1 MRDPEHED
9 EVLGKAYDSR
19 LMGRLWAFTRPH
31 SRLVLATCALF
42 PAVALLELSQP
53 YLIKIA
59 IDDHILRRD
68 WAGLG
73 GVAALFLLVLVALY
87 ALRATQ
93 AYLTQLTGQRVIHD
107 LRAALF
113 AHLQRQDAR
122 FYDRSPVGRL
132 MTRVLNDGE
141 AIQEL
146 FTSGAV
152 ALLGDV
158 VVLTGVVVIML
169 GMNWKLALVT
179 FALVPLLVL
188 AAVYFRLRA
197 RDSYR
202 VVRTRLA
209 RMNAFL
215 QESLQG
221 MSVIQL
227 FAREARERE
236 TFGQLSGALRA
247 GQFRSTFYDASLYAT
262 VEALGSAAVALL
274 LWYGGGQVVTGA
286 LTFGGLVAF
295 LEYTGRFFL
304 PIRDLGAKYTVMQAA
319 MVSAERIF
327 ALLDTQPSIT
337 SPPRGNGSS
346 GMQLQGEAQPKA
358 SRADIR
364 KDAPVATPPSADS
377 SSGVQSLGEAQ
388 PKASRAD
395 TRKEAPV
402 ATPQTPA
409 IEFRN
414 VWFAYEGEQWVLR
427 DCSFTLASGERVALV
442 GPTGEGKTTIARLMI
457 RAYDVVR
464 GRVLVDGVDVRE
476 WNLQTL
482 RRHVGLVPQEVF
494 LFSGTVEDNLR
505 LAGNGAVDRPAIER
519 ALEAANAERFVAALP
534 RGLREEL
541 RERGVNLSQGQRQLL
556 AIARAIIYNPRVLAL
571 DEATSSIDP
580 ESEALVRVGLAR
592 LLEGRTSLVIAHRL
606 STIQRADRILVLH
619 RGEIREAGGH
629 AELLALGGLYSRLYE
644 LQFGLGRT

>member
-1 MRDPEHED
+1 MREPEHED

-31 SRLVLATCALF
+31 TRLVLATCALF

-73 GVAALFLLVLVALY
+73 GVAALFLLVLLALY
-87 ALRATQ
+87 ALRAAQ
-93 AYLTQLTGQRVIHD
+93 AYLTQLTGQRVLHD

-141 AIQEL
+141 AVQEL
-146 FTSGAV
+146 FTSGIV

-179 FALVPLLVL
+179 FALVPLLVV
-188 AAVYFRLRA
+188 AAAYFRVRA
-197 RDSYR
+197 RESYR

-209 RMNAFL
+209 RMNAFV

-327 ALLDTQPSIT
+327 ALLDTHPSIT
-337 SPPRGNGSS
+337 SPPADGSS
-346 GMQLQGEAQPKA
+346 GGQLQ
-358 SRADIR
+358 
-364 KDAPVATPPSADS
+364 
-377 SSGVQSLGEAQ
+377 GEAQ

-505 LAGNGAVDRPAIER
+505 LAGNGGVDRPAIER

-580 ESEALVRVGLAR
+580 EAEALVRIGLAR

-619 RGEIREAGGH
+619 RGEIREAGAH
-629 AELLALGGLYSRLYE
+629 AELLAQGGLYSRLYE

>member
-1 MRDPEHED
+1 MRDAEPDD
-9 EVLGKAYDSR
+9 EILGRAYDAR
-19 LMGRLWAFTRPH
+19 LMRRVWSFTRPH
-31 SRLVLATCALF
+31 ARLVLVTCALF
-42 PAVALLELSQP
+42 PAVALLELAQP
-53 YLIKIA
+53 YLVKIA
-59 IDDHILRRD
+59 IDEHILRRD
-68 WAGLG
+68 WPGLG
-73 GVAALFLLVLVALY
+73 RVALLFLLLLVGLY
-87 ALRATQ
+87 VLRATQ

-132 MTRVLNDGE
+132 MTRLLNDGE

-146 FTSGAV
+146 FTSGLV
-152 ALLGDV
+152 SLLGDV
-158 VVLTGVVVIML
+158 VTLTGVVAIML

-188 AAVYFRLRA
+188 AAGYFRLRA

-227 FAREARERE
+227 FAREARERQM
-236 TFGQLSGALRA
+236 FGELSGALRR

-262 VEALGSAAVALL
+262 VEALGAAAVALL

-319 MVSAERIF
+319 MVSAERVF
-327 ALLDTQPSIT
+327 GLLDTQPTIT
-337 SPPRGNGSS
+337 SRPGGGPESRTGITGRAGVPEGSAPP
-346 GMQLQGEAQPKA
+346 A
-358 SRADIR
+358 
-364 KDAPVATPPSADS
+364 V
-377 SSGVQSLGEAQ
+377 
-388 PKASRAD
+388 
-395 TRKEAPV
+395 
-402 ATPQTPA
+402 
-409 IEFRN
+409 EFRN

-427 DCSFTLASGERVALV
+427 DCSFHLAPGEQVALV
-442 GPTGEGKTTIARLMI
+442 GPTGEGKTTIARLMT
-457 RAYDVVR
+457 RAYDVTR
-464 GRVLVDGVDVRE
+464 GQVLVDGVDVRE
-476 WNLQTL
+476 WDLRTL
-482 RRHVGLVPQEVF
+482 RRHVGLIPQEVF

-505 LAGNGAVDRPAIER
+505 LAGDGAVDRATVER
-519 ALEAANAERFVAALP
+519 ALAAASADRFVATLP
-534 RGLREEL
+534 RGLGEEL

-580 ESEALVRVGLAR
+580 ESEALVRVGIAR
-592 LLEGRTSLVIAHRL
+592 LVEGRTSLVIAHRL

-619 RGEIREAGGH
+619 RGQIREAGRH

-644 LQFGLGRT
+644 LQFGLERT

>member
-1 MRDPEHED
+1 VRDAEPDD
-9 EVLGKAYDSR
+9 EILGRAYDAR
-19 LMGRLWAFTRPH
+19 LMRRVWSFTRPH
-31 SRLVLATCALF
+31 ARLVLVTCALF
-42 PAVALLELSQP
+42 PAVSLLELAQP
-53 YLIKIA
+53 YLVKIA
-59 IDDHILRRD
+59 IDEHILRRD

-73 GVAALFLLVLVALY
+73 RVALLFLLLLIGLY
-87 ALRATQ
+87 VLRAAQ

-132 MTRVLNDGE
+132 MTRLLNDGE
-141 AIQEL
+141 VIQEL
-146 FTSGAV
+146 FTSGLV
-152 ALLGDV
+152 SLLGDV
-158 VVLTGVVVIML
+158 VTLTGVVVIML

-188 AAVYFRLRA
+188 AAGYFRLQA

-227 FAREARERE
+227 FAREARERQM
-236 TFGQLSGALRA
+236 FGELSGALRR

-262 VEALGSAAVALL
+262 VEALGAAAVALL
-274 LWYGGGQVVTGA
+274 LWYGGGQVATGA

-319 MVSAERIF
+319 MVSAERVF
-327 ALLDTQPSIT
+327 GLLDTRPTIT
-337 SPPRGNGSS
+337 SRP
-346 GMQLQGEAQPKA
+346 E
-358 SRADIR
+358 SRAAAAGR
-364 KDAPVATPPSADS
+364 SVTAAP
-377 SSGVQSLGEAQ
+377 
-388 PKASRAD
+388 
-395 TRKEAPV
+395 
-402 ATPQTPA
+402 PA
-409 IEFRN
+409 VELRN

-427 DCSFTLASGERVALV
+427 DCSFQLGPGEQVALV
-442 GPTGEGKTTIARLMI
+442 GPTGEGKTTIARLLI
-457 RAYDVVR
+457 RAYDVTR
-464 GRVLVDGVDVRE
+464 GQVLVDGVDVRE
-476 WNLQTL
+476 WDLRTL
-482 RRHVGLVPQEVF
+482 RRHVGLIPQEVF

-505 LAGNGAVDRPAIER
+505 LAGDGTVDRAAVER
-519 ALEAANAERFVAALP
+519 ALAAASADRFVATLP
-534 RGLREEL
+534 RGLGEEL
-541 RERGVNLSQGQRQLL
+541 RERGLNLSQGQRQLL

-580 ESEALVRVGLAR
+580 ESEALVRVGIAR

-619 RGEIREAGGH
+619 RGQIRETGRH
-629 AELLALGGLYSRLYE
+629 ADLLALGGLYSRLYE
-644 LQFGLGRT
+644 LQFGLAGT

>member
-1 MRDPEHED
+1 MRDLEPED
-9 EVLGKAYDSR
+9 EILGRAYDAR
-19 LMGRLWAFTRPH
+19 LMRRVWAFTRPH
-31 SRLVLATCALF
+31 MRLVLVTCALF
-42 PAVALLELSQP
+42 PAVALMELAQP
-53 YLIKIA
+53 YLVKIA
-59 IDDHILRRD
+59 IDEHILRRD

-73 GVAALFLLVLVALY
+73 RVALLFLVLLIVLY
-87 ALRATQ
+87 ALRAAQ

-122 FYDRSPVGRL
+122 FFDRMPVGRL
-132 MTRVLNDGE
+132 MTRLLNDGE

-146 FTSGAV
+146 FTSGLV
-152 ALLGDV
+152 SLLGDV
-158 VVLTGVVVIML
+158 VTLTGVVVIML

-179 FALVPLLVL
+179 FALVPVLVI
-188 AAVYFRLRA
+188 AAGYFRLRA
-197 RDSYR
+197 RASYR

-227 FAREARERE
+227 FAREARERQL
-236 TFGQLSGALRA
+236 FGDLSGALRR

-319 MVSAERIF
+319 TVSAERVF
-327 ALLDTQPSIT
+327 GLLDTEPTIT
-337 SPPRGNGSS
+337 SPP
-346 GMQLQGEAQPKA
+346 P
-358 SRADIR
+358 RAEP
-364 KDAPVATPPSADS
+364 AAGAGATP
-377 SSGVQSLGEAQ
+377 
-388 PKASRAD
+388 R
-395 TRKEAPV
+395 
-402 ATPQTPA
+402 PA
-409 IEFRN
+409 AVEFRN

-427 DCSFTLASGERVALV
+427 DCSFRLAPGEDVALV
-442 GPTGEGKTTIARLMI
+442 GPTGEGKTTIARLLI
-457 RAYDVVR
+457 RAYDVTR
-464 GRVLVDGVDVRE
+464 GQVLVDGVDVRE
-476 WNLQTL
+476 WDLRTL
-482 RRHVGLVPQEVF
+482 RRHVGLIPQEVF

-505 LAGNGAVDRPAIER
+505 LAGDAPVDAAAVDR
-519 ALEAANAERFVAALP
+519 ALAAAGADRFVATLP
-534 RGLREEL
+534 RGRGEEL
-541 RERGVNLSQGQRQLL
+541 RERGLNLSQGQRQLL

-580 ESEALVRVGLAR
+580 ESEALVRVGIAR
-592 LLEGRTSLVIAHRL
+592 LVEGRTSLVIAHRL

-619 RGEIREAGGH
+619 RGQIREAGRH

-644 LQFGLGRT
+644 LQFGLERT

>member
-1 MRDPEHED
+1 MREPGQED
-9 EVLGKAYDSR
+9 EVLGKAYDAR
-19 LMGRLWAFTRPH
+19 LMRRLWAFTRPH
-31 SRLVLATCALF
+31 TRLVLATCALF
-42 PAVALLELSQP
+42 PAVAVLELIQP
-53 YLIKIA
+53 YLIKVA

-73 GVAALFLLVLVALY
+73 GVAALFLLVLLGLY
-87 ALRATQ
+87 ALRAAQ

-146 FTSGAV
+146 FTSGLV
-152 ALLGDV
+152 SLLGDV

-188 AAVYFRLRA
+188 AAAYFRVRA

-236 TFGQLSGALRA
+236 TFAQLSGALRA

-295 LEYTGRFFL
+295 LEYTGRFYL

-319 MVSAERIF
+319 VVSAERIF
-327 ALLDTQPSIT
+327 GLLDTHPSIT
-337 SPPRGNGSS
+337 SPTPADGSVDR
-346 GMQLQGEAQPKA
+346 QLQGEAQ
-358 SRADIR
+358 
-364 KDAPVATPPSADS
+364 T
-377 SSGVQSLGEAQ
+377 
-388 PKASRAD
+388 KASRAD
-395 TRKEAPV
+395 TKKEAPV
-402 ATPQTPA
+402 ATPPTPTPA
-409 IEFRN
+409 VEFKN

-427 DCSFTLASGERVALV
+427 DCSFTIAPGERVALV

-457 RAYDVVR
+457 RAYDVAR

-476 WNLQTL
+476 WDLQTL

-505 LAGNGAVDRPAIER
+505 LTGNGAVDRPAIER

-580 ESEALVRVGLAR
+580 ESEARVRVGLAR

-644 LQFGLGRT
+644 LQFGLGRS

>member
-1 MRDPEHED
+1 MREPEHED

-31 SRLVLATCALF
+31 TRLVLATCALF

-188 AAVYFRLRA
+188 AAAYFRVRA

-221 MSVIQL
+221 ISVIQL
-227 FAREARERE
+227 FAREGRERE

-327 ALLDTQPSIT
+327 ALLDTHPSIT
-337 SPPRGNGSS
+337 SPPADGSS
-346 GMQLQGEAQPKA
+346 GRQLQ
-358 SRADIR
+358 
-364 KDAPVATPPSADS
+364 
-377 SSGVQSLGEAQ
+377 GEAQ

-409 IEFRN
+409 VEFRN

-580 ESEALVRVGLAR
+580 ESEARVRVGLAR

>member
-1 MRDPEHED
+1 MHEAD
-9 EVLGKAYDSR
+9 QEDQVLGKAYDGR
-19 LMGRLWAFTRPH
+19 LMRRLWAFTRPH
-31 SRLVLATCALF
+31 TRLVLATCALF
-42 PAVALLELSQP
+42 PAVALLELIQP
-53 YLIKIA
+53 YLIKVA

-73 GVAALFLLVLVALY
+73 GVAALFLLVLIALY
-87 ALRATQ
+87 ALRAAQ

-113 AHLQRQDAR
+113 AHLQGQDAR

-146 FTSGAV
+146 FTSGLV
-152 ALLGDV
+152 SLLGDV

-188 AAVYFRLRA
+188 AAAYFRVRA

-236 TFGQLSGALRA
+236 TFARLSGALRA

-327 ALLDTQPSIT
+327 SLLDTHPSIT
-337 SPPRGNGSS
+337 SPVRNGSP
-346 GMQLQGEAQPKA
+346 GMQWQGEAQPKA
-358 SRADIR
+358 SRAHS
-364 KDAPVATPPSADS
+364 K
-377 SSGVQSLGEAQ
+377 
-388 PKASRAD
+388 
-395 TRKEAPV
+395 KEAPV
-402 ATPQTPA
+402 ATPPTPA
-409 IEFRN
+409 VQFKN

-427 DCSFTLASGERVALV
+427 DCSFTLAPGERVALV

-476 WNLQTL
+476 WDLQTL

-505 LAGNGAVDRPAIER
+505 LAGDGVVDRPAIER

-580 ESEALVRVGLAR
+580 ESEAQVRVGLAR
-592 LLEGRTSLVIAHRL
+592 LVEGRTSLVIAHRL

-629 AELLALGGLYSRLYE
+629 AELLTLGGLYSRLYE
-644 LQFGLGRT
+644 LQFGLGRS

>member
-1 MRDPEHED
+1 MLEPDD
-9 EVLGKAYDSR
+9 EVLGKAYDAR
-19 LMGRLWAFTRPH
+19 LMRRLWAFTRPH
-31 SRLVLATCALF
+31 LRLVLATCALF
-42 PAVALLELSQP
+42 PAVAVLELSQP

-73 GVAALFLLVLVALY
+73 GVAAVFLLVLVALY
-87 ALRATQ
+87 ALRAAQ

-146 FTSGAV
+146 FTSGIV

-188 AAVYFRLRA
+188 AAAYFRLRA

-236 TFGQLSGALRA
+236 MFGGLSGALRA

-274 LWYGGGQVVTGA
+274 LWHGGGQVVTGA

-327 ALLDTQPSIT
+327 GLLDTHPSVT
-337 SPPRGNGSS
+337 SP
-346 GMQLQGEAQPKA
+346 A
-358 SRADIR
+358 
-364 KDAPVATPPSADS
+364 
-377 SSGVQSLGEAQ
+377 LG
-388 PKASRAD
+388 
-395 TRKEAPV
+395 T
-402 ATPQTPA
+402 TPA
-409 IEFRN
+409 RGVSAPAVEFRN

-427 DCSFTLASGERVALV
+427 DCSFTLAPGERVALV

-457 RAYDVVR
+457 RAYDVTR

-476 WNLQTL
+476 WDLRTL

-505 LAGNGAVDRPAIER
+505 LAGNGATDRAAIER
-519 ALEAANAERFVAALP
+519 ALDAANAERFVAALP
-534 RGLREEL
+534 RGLGEEL

-592 LLEGRTSLVIAHRL
+592 LLEGRTSVVIAHRL

-619 RGEIREAGGH
+619 RGRIREAGAH
-629 AELLALGGLYSRLYE
+629 AELLALGGLYARLYE
-644 LQFGLGRT
+644 LQFGLGRA

>member
-1 MRDPEHED
+1 MREPEQED
-9 EVLGKAYDSR
+9 EVLGKAYDAR
-19 LMGRLWAFTRPH
+19 LMARLWAFTRPH
-31 SRLVLATCALF
+31 LRLVLATCALF

-73 GVAALFLLVLVALY
+73 GVAGLFLLVLLALY
-87 ALRATQ
+87 ALRAAQ

-146 FTSGAV
+146 FTSGIV

-188 AAVYFRLRA
+188 AAAYFRVRA

-236 TFGQLSGALRA
+236 TFAQLSGALRA

-319 MVSAERIF
+319 TVSAERIF
-327 ALLDTQPSIT
+327 ALLDTHPSVT
-337 SPPRGNGSS
+337 SPAPAAARPRVSS
-346 GMQLQGEAQPKA
+346 
-358 SRADIR
+358 
-364 KDAPVATPPSADS
+364 APAV
-377 SSGVQSLGEAQ
+377 
-388 PKASRAD
+388 
-395 TRKEAPV
+395 
-402 ATPQTPA
+402 
-409 IEFRN
+409 EFHN

-427 DCSFTLASGERVALV
+427 DCSFTLAAGERVALV

-457 RAYDVVR
+457 RAHDVTR

-476 WNLQTL
+476 WDLQTL

-505 LAGNGAVDRPAIER
+505 LAGDGAADRPVIER

-534 RGLREEL
+534 NGLGEEL

-619 RGEIREAGGH
+619 RGEIREAGAH
-629 AELLALGGLYSRLYE
+629 AELLAQGGLYSRLYE
-644 LQFGLGRT
+644 LQFGLGRA

>member
-1 MRDPEHED
+1 MRDSEPDD
-9 EVLGKAYDSR
+9 EILGKAYDAR
-19 LMGRLWAFTRPH
+19 LMRRLWAFTRPH
-31 SRLVLATCALF
+31 VGLVLATCALF
-42 PAVALLELSQP
+42 PLLTLLELAQP
-53 YLIKIA
+53 YLVKIA
-59 IDDHILRRD
+59 IDEHILRGD
-68 WAGLG
+68 WAGLSH
-73 GVAALFLLVLVALY
+73 VAGLFLLVLLALY
-87 ALRATQ
+87 VLRAAQ
-93 AYLTQLTGQRVIHD
+93 AYLTQLTGQRVIGD

-113 AHLQRQDAR
+113 AHLQRQDAK
-122 FYDRSPVGRL
+122 FFDRSPVGRL
-132 MTRVLNDGE
+132 MTRILNDGE

-146 FTSGAV
+146 FTSGLV

-158 VVLTGVVVIML
+158 VTLAGVVVIML

-188 AAVYFRLRA
+188 AAGYFRVRA

-227 FAREARERE
+227 FAREERERQM
-236 TFGQLSGALRA
+236 FAGLSGALRQ

-295 LEYTGRFFL
+295 LEYTARFFL

-319 MVSAERIF
+319 MVSAERVF
-327 ALLDTQPSIT
+327 GLLDSRPTIT
-337 SPPRGNGSS
+337 S
-346 GMQLQGEAQPKA
+346 AQ
-358 SRADIR
+358 RAGR
-364 KDAPVATPPSADS
+364 SAPVPPSS
-377 SSGVQSLGEAQ
+377 
-388 PKASRAD
+388 
-395 TRKEAPV
+395 T
-402 ATPQTPA
+402 TPA
-409 IEFRN
+409 VQFKN
-414 VWFAYEGEQWVLR
+414 VWFAYEGERWVLR
-427 DCSFTLASGERVALV
+427 DCSFTLAPGEQVALV

-457 RAYDVVR
+457 RAYEVTR
-464 GRVLVDGVDVRE
+464 GQVLIDGVDARE
-476 WNLQTL
+476 WELRTL
-482 RRHVGLVPQEVF
+482 RRHVGLIPQEPF

-505 LAGNGAVDRPAIER
+505 LAGAGAADRATVER
-519 ALEAANAERFVAALP
+519 ALAAANAERFVAALP
-534 RGLREEL
+534 RGLAEEL

-580 ESEALVRVGLAR
+580 ESEAMVRAGLAR

-619 RGEIREAGGH
+619 RGQIRESGAH
-629 AELLALGGLYSRLYE
+629 AELVARGGLYSRLYE
-644 LQFGLGRT
+644 LQFGLGRV

>member
-1 MRDPEHED
+1 MTMRDFEADD
-9 EVLGKAYDSR
+9 EILGKAYDAR
-19 LMGRLWAFTRPH
+19 LMRRLWAFTRPH
-31 SRLVLATCALF
+31 LRLVLATCALF
-42 PAVALLELSQP
+42 PAVALLELAQP
-53 YLIKIA
+53 YLVKIA
-59 IDDHILRRD
+59 IDDHILRGD
-68 WAGLG
+68 WQGLG
-73 GVAALFLLVLVALY
+73 GVAVLFLGVLIALY
-87 ALRATQ
+87 GLRAAQ

-113 AHLQRQDAR
+113 AHLQHQDAR

-146 FTSGAV
+146 FTSGLV

-179 FALVPLLVL
+179 FALVPVLVV
-188 AAVYFRLRA
+188 AAAYFRVRA
-197 RDSYR
+197 RASYR
-202 VVRTRLA
+202 IVRTRLA

-215 QESLQG
+215 QESLLG

-236 TFGQLSGALRA
+236 LFGGLSGALRA
-247 GQFRSTFYDASLYAT
+247 GQFRSTVYDASLYAT

-295 LEYTGRFFL
+295 IEYTARFFL

-319 MVSAERIF
+319 MVSAERVF

-337 SPPRGNGSS
+337 TGPTAGRGTV
-346 GMQLQGEAQPKA
+346 
-358 SRADIR
+358 R
-364 KDAPVATPPSADS
+364 VATAPPSA
-377 SSGVQSLGEAQ
+377 
-388 PKASRAD
+388 
-395 TRKEAPV
+395 
-402 ATPQTPA
+402 PA
-409 IEFRN
+409 VEFRN
-414 VWFAYEGEQWVLR
+414 VWFAYEGERWVLR
-427 DCSFTLASGERVALV
+427 NCSFSLSAGERVAVV

-457 RAYDVVR
+457 RAYDVTR

-476 WNLQTL
+476 WELASL

-505 LAGNGAVDRPAIER
+505 LAGDGAVDRPAIER
-519 ALEAANAERFVAALP
+519 ALAAANAERLVAALP
-534 RGLREEL
+534 RGLAEEL

-571 DEATSSIDP
+571 DEATSGIDP
-580 ESEALVRVGLAR
+580 ESEEMVRAGLAR
-592 LLEGRTSLVIAHRL
+592 LLEGRTSVVIAHRL

-619 RGEIREAGGH
+619 HGKIREAGRH
-629 AELLALGGLYSRLYE
+629 AELLALGGLYARLYE
-644 LQFGLGRT
+644 LQFGMGRA

>member
-1 MRDPEHED
+1 MRDFEADD
-9 EVLGKAYDSR
+9 EILGKAYDAR
-19 LMGRLWAFTRPH
+19 LMRRLWAFTRPH
-31 SRLVLATCALF
+31 LRLVLATCALF
-42 PAVALLELSQP
+42 PAVALLELAQP
-53 YLIKIA
+53 YLVKIA
-59 IDDHILRRD
+59 IDDHILRGD
-68 WAGLG
+68 WQGLG
-73 GVAALFLLVLVALY
+73 GVAVLFLGVLIALY
-87 ALRATQ
+87 GLRAAQ

-113 AHLQRQDAR
+113 AHLQHQDAR

-146 FTSGAV
+146 FTSGLV

-179 FALVPLLVL
+179 FALVPVLVV
-188 AAVYFRLRA
+188 AAAYFRVRA
-197 RDSYR
+197 RASYR
-202 VVRTRLA
+202 IVRTRLA

-215 QESLQG
+215 QESLLG

-236 TFGQLSGALRA
+236 LFGGLSGALRA
-247 GQFRSTFYDASLYAT
+247 GQFRSTVYDASLYAT

-274 LWYGGGQVVTGA
+274 LWYGGGHVVTGA

-295 LEYTGRFFL
+295 IEYTARFFL

-319 MVSAERIF
+319 MVSAERVF

-337 SPPRGNGSS
+337 
-346 GMQLQGEAQPKA
+346 K
-358 SRADIR
+358 
-364 KDAPVATPPSADS
+364 
-377 SSGVQSLGEAQ
+377 LGEAQ
-388 PKASRAD
+388 PKASPSELGEVEPKASRAN
-395 TRKEAPV
+395 TRKAAPA
-402 ATPQTPA
+402 ATPPPPA
-409 IEFRN
+409 VEFRN
-414 VWFAYEGEQWVLR
+414 VWFAYEDERWVLR
-427 DCSFTLASGERVALV
+427 DCSFSLSAGERVAVV

-457 RAYDVVR
+457 RAYDVTR

-476 WNLQTL
+476 WELSSL

-505 LAGNGAVDRPAIER
+505 LAGDGAVDRPAIER
-519 ALEAANAERFVAALP
+519 ALAAANAERLVAALP
-534 RGLREEL
+534 RGLAEEL

-571 DEATSSIDP
+571 DEATSGIDP
-580 ESEALVRVGLAR
+580 ESEEMVRAGLAR
-592 LLEGRTSLVIAHRL
+592 LLEGRTSVVIAHRL

-619 RGEIREAGGH
+619 HGKIREAGRH
-629 AELLALGGLYSRLYE
+629 AELLALGGLYARLYE
-644 LQFGLGRT
+644 LQFGMGRA

>member
-1 MRDPEHED
+1 MREPEQED
-9 EVLGKAYDSR
+9 EVLGKAYDAR

-31 SRLVLATCALF
+31 IRLVLATCALF

-53 YLIKIA
+53 YMIKIA

-68 WAGLG
+68 WAGLWG
-73 GVAALFLLVLVALY
+73 IAALFLLVLVALY

-188 AAVYFRLRA
+188 AAAYFRVRA

-221 MSVIQL
+221 ISVIQL

-236 TFGQLSGALRA
+236 TFAQLCGALRA

-327 ALLDTQPSIT
+327 SLLDTHPSIT
-337 SPPRGNGSS
+337 SPTLGDGSLDR
-346 GMQLQGEAQPKA
+346 QLQ
-358 SRADIR
+358 
-364 KDAPVATPPSADS
+364 
-377 SSGVQSLGEAQ
+377 GEAQ

-427 DCSFTLASGERVALV
+427 DCSFALAPGERVALV

-457 RAYDVVR
+457 RAYDVTR

-476 WNLQTL
+476 WDLQTL

-505 LAGNGAVDRPAIER
+505 LAGNGAVDRPAIEQ

-580 ESEALVRVGLAR
+580 ESEAQVRVGLAR

-644 LQFGLGRT
+644 LQFGLGRS

>member
-1 MRDPEHED
+1 MREPGQED
-9 EVLGKAYDSR
+9 EVLGKAYDAR
-19 LMGRLWAFTRPH
+19 LMRRLWAFTRPH
-31 SRLVLATCALF
+31 TRLVLATCALF
-42 PAVALLELSQP
+42 PAVAVLELIQP
-53 YLIKIA
+53 YLIKVA

-73 GVAALFLLVLVALY
+73 GVAALFLLVLLGLY
-87 ALRATQ
+87 ALRAAQ

-146 FTSGAV
+146 FTSGLV
-152 ALLGDV
+152 SLLGDV

-188 AAVYFRLRA
+188 AAAYFRVRA

-236 TFGQLSGALRA
+236 TFAQLSGALRA

-295 LEYTGRFFL
+295 LEYTGRFYL

-319 MVSAERIF
+319 VVSAERIF
-327 ALLDTQPSIT
+327 GLLDTHPSIT
-337 SPPRGNGSS
+337 SPTPADGSVDR
-346 GMQLQGEAQPKA
+346 QLQGEAQPKA
-358 SRADIR
+358 SRADT
-364 KDAPVATPPSADS
+364 K
-377 SSGVQSLGEAQ
+377 
-388 PKASRAD
+388 
-395 TRKEAPV
+395 KEAPV
-402 ATPQTPA
+402 ATPPTPTPA
-409 IEFRN
+409 VEFKN

-427 DCSFTLASGERVALV
+427 DCSFTIAPGERVALV

-457 RAYDVVR
+457 RAYDVAR

-476 WNLQTL
+476 WDLQTL

-505 LAGNGAVDRPAIER
+505 LTANGAVDRPAIER

-580 ESEALVRVGLAR
+580 ESEARVRVGLAR

-644 LQFGLGRT
+644 LQFGLGRS

>member
-1 MRDPEHED
+1 MREPGQED
-9 EVLGKAYDSR
+9 EVLGKAYDAR
-19 LMGRLWAFTRPH
+19 LMRRLWAFTRPH
-31 SRLVLATCALF
+31 TRLVLATCALF
-42 PAVALLELSQP
+42 PAVAVLELIQP
-53 YLIKIA
+53 YLIKVA

-73 GVAALFLLVLVALY
+73 GVAALFLLVLLALY
-87 ALRATQ
+87 ALRAAQ

-146 FTSGAV
+146 FTSGLV
-152 ALLGDV
+152 SLLGDV

-188 AAVYFRLRA
+188 AAAYFRVRA

-236 TFGQLSGALRA
+236 TFAQLSGALRA

-295 LEYTGRFFL
+295 LEYTGRFYL
-304 PIRDLGAKYTVMQAA
+304 PIRDLGAKYAVMQAA
-319 MVSAERIF
+319 VVSAERIF
-327 ALLDTQPSIT
+327 GLLDTHPSIT
-337 SPPRGNGSS
+337 SPTPADGSVDR
-346 GMQLQGEAQPKA
+346 QLQGEAQPKA
-358 SRADIR
+358 SRADT
-364 KDAPVATPPSADS
+364 K
-377 SSGVQSLGEAQ
+377 
-388 PKASRAD
+388 
-395 TRKEAPV
+395 KEAPV
-402 ATPQTPA
+402 ATPPTPTPA
-409 IEFRN
+409 VEFKN

-427 DCSFTLASGERVALV
+427 DCSFTIAPGERVALV

-476 WNLQTL
+476 WDLQTL

-505 LAGNGAVDRPAIER
+505 LTGNGAVDRPAIER

-580 ESEALVRVGLAR
+580 ESEARVRVGLAR

-644 LQFGLGRT
+644 LQFGLGRS

>member
-1 MRDPEHED
+1 MREPEQED
-9 EVLGKAYDSR
+9 EVLGKAYDAR
-19 LMGRLWAFTRPH
+19 LMRRLWAFTRPH
-31 SRLVLATCALF
+31 TRLVLATCALF
-42 PAVALLELSQP
+42 PAVALLELIQP

-73 GVAALFLLVLVALY
+73 GVAALFLLVLIALY
-87 ALRATQ
+87 ALRAAQ

-146 FTSGAV
+146 FTSGLV
-152 ALLGDV
+152 SLLGDV

-188 AAVYFRLRA
+188 AAAYFRVRA

-202 VVRTRLA
+202 VVRSRLA

-236 TFGQLSGALRA
+236 TFAQLSGALRA

-295 LEYTGRFFL
+295 LEYTSRFFL

-327 ALLDTQPSIT
+327 GLLDTHPSII
-337 SPPRGNGSS
+337 SPSSDDGGS
-346 GMQLQGEAQPKA
+346 GRHVQGE
-358 SRADIR
+358 
-364 KDAPVATPPSADS
+364 V
-377 SSGVQSLGEAQ
+377 Q

-395 TRKEAPV
+395 TRKEATV
-402 ATPQTPA
+402 APPRTPA
-409 IEFRN
+409 VEFKN
-414 VWFAYEGEQWVLR
+414 VWFAYEDEQWVLR
-427 DCSFTLASGERVALV
+427 DCSFTLAPGERVALV

-476 WNLQTL
+476 WDLQTL

-580 ESEALVRVGLAR
+580 ESEAQVRVGLAR

-629 AELLALGGLYSRLYE
+629 AELLDLGGLYSRLYE
-644 LQFGLGRT
+644 LQFGLGRS

>member
-1 MRDPEHED
+1 MRDAEPED
-9 EVLGKAYDSR
+9 EILGRAYDARVMRRVWS
-19 LMGRLWAFTRPH
+19 FTRPH
-31 SRLVLATCALF
+31 IRLVLVTCALF
-42 PAVALLELSQP
+42 PAVSLIELAQP
-53 YLIKIA
+53 YLVKIA
-59 IDDHILRRD
+59 IDEHILRHD

-73 GVAALFLLVLVALY
+73 RVALLFLLLLVGLY
-87 ALRATQ
+87 VLRAVQ

-113 AHLQRQDAR
+113 EHLQRQDAR

-132 MTRVLNDGE
+132 MTRLLNDGE

-146 FTSGAV
+146 FTSGLV
-152 ALLGDV
+152 SLLGDV
-158 VVLTGVVVIML
+158 VTLTGVVVIML

-179 FALVPLLVL
+179 FALVPVLVI
-188 AAVYFRLRA
+188 AAGYFRLRA

-221 MSVIQL
+221 MSVVQL
-227 FAREARERE
+227 FAREARERQM
-236 TFGQLSGALRA
+236 FGELSGALRR

-262 VEALGSAAVALL
+262 VEALGAAAVALL

-319 MVSAERIF
+319 TVSAERVF
-327 ALLDTQPSIT
+327 GLLDSQPTIT
-337 SPPRGNGSS
+337 SRPES
-346 GMQLQGEAQPKA
+346 
-358 SRADIR
+358 
-364 KDAPVATPPSADS
+364 
-377 SSGVQSLGEAQ
+377 
-388 PKASRAD
+388 
-395 TRKEAPV
+395 
-402 ATPQTPA
+402 TPA
-409 IEFRN
+409 PRPAAPGTPAVEFRD

-427 DCSFTLASGERVALV
+427 DCSFRMASGEQVALV
-442 GPTGEGKTTIARLMI
+442 GPTGEGKTTIARLLI
-457 RAYDVVR
+457 RAYDVTR
-464 GRVLVDGVDVRE
+464 GQVLVDGVDVRE
-476 WNLQTL
+476 WDLRTL
-482 RRHVGLVPQEVF
+482 RRHVGLIPQEVF

-505 LAGNGAVDRPAIER
+505 LAGDGAVDRAAVER
-519 ALEAANAERFVAALP
+519 ALAAASADRFVATLP
-534 RGLREEL
+534 RGLNEEL
-541 RERGVNLSQGQRQLL
+541 RERGLNLSQGQRQLL

-580 ESEALVRVGLAR
+580 ESEALVRVGIAR
-592 LLEGRTSLVIAHRL
+592 LVEGRTSLVIAHRL

-619 RGEIREAGGH
+619 RGLIREAGRH

-644 LQFGLGRT
+644 LQFGLERT

>member
-1 MRDPEHED
+1 MRDLEPED
-9 EVLGKAYDSR
+9 EILGRAYDAR
-19 LMGRLWAFTRPH
+19 VMRRVWAFTRPH
-31 SRLVLATCALF
+31 LRLVLVTCALF
-42 PAVALLELSQP
+42 PAVALMELAQP
-53 YLIKIA
+53 YLVKIA
-59 IDDHILRRD
+59 IDEHILRRD

-73 GVAALFLLVLVALY
+73 RIALLFLLLLIVLY
-87 ALRATQ
+87 ALRAAQ

-122 FYDRSPVGRL
+122 FFDRMPVGRL
-132 MTRVLNDGE
+132 MTRLLNDGE

-146 FTSGAV
+146 FTSGLV
-152 ALLGDV
+152 SLLGDV
-158 VVLTGVVVIML
+158 VTLTGVVVIML

-179 FALVPLLVL
+179 FALVPVLVI
-188 AAVYFRLRA
+188 AAGYFRLRA
-197 RDSYR
+197 RASYR

-209 RMNAFL
+209 RLNAFL

-227 FAREARERE
+227 FAREARERQL
-236 TFGQLSGALRA
+236 FGDLSGALRH

-319 MVSAERIF
+319 TVSAERVF
-327 ALLDTQPSIT
+327 GLLDTEPTIT
-337 SPPRGNGSS
+337 SPP
-346 GMQLQGEAQPKA
+346 P
-358 SRADIR
+358 RADPS
-364 KDAPVATPPSADS
+364 AGAGATPLP
-377 SSGVQSLGEAQ
+377 
-388 PKASRAD
+388 
-395 TRKEAPV
+395 
-402 ATPQTPA
+402 PA
-409 IEFRN
+409 VEFRN

-427 DCSFTLASGERVALV
+427 DCSFRLAPGEDVALV
-442 GPTGEGKTTIARLMI
+442 GPTGEGKTTIARLLI
-457 RAYDVVR
+457 RAYDVTR
-464 GRVLVDGVDVRE
+464 GQVLVDGVDVRE
-476 WNLQTL
+476 WDLRTL
-482 RRHVGLVPQEVF
+482 RRHVGLIPQEVF

-505 LAGNGAVDRPAIER
+505 LAGDAPVDAAAVDR
-519 ALEAANAERFVAALP
+519 ALAAAGADRFVATLP
-534 RGLREEL
+534 RGRGEEL
-541 RERGVNLSQGQRQLL
+541 RERGLNLSQGQRQLL

-580 ESEALVRVGLAR
+580 ESEALVRVGIAR
-592 LLEGRTSLVIAHRL
+592 LVEGRTSLVIAHRL

-619 RGEIREAGGH
+619 RGQIREAGRH

-644 LQFGLGRT
+644 LQFGLERT

>member
-1 MRDPEHED
+1 MREPEQED
-9 EVLGKAYDSR
+9 EVLGKAYDAR
-19 LMGRLWAFTRPH
+19 LMRRLWAFTRPH
-31 SRLVLATCALF
+31 LRLVLATGALF

-59 IDDHILRRD
+59 IDDHILRHD

-73 GVAALFLLVLVALY
+73 SVAALFLLVLLALY
-87 ALRATQ
+87 GLRAAQ

-146 FTSGAV
+146 FTSGIV

-179 FALVPLLVL
+179 FALVPVLVL
-188 AAVYFRLRA
+188 AAAYFRVRA

-236 TFGQLSGALRA
+236 TFAQLSGALRA

-327 ALLDTQPSIT
+327 ALLDTRPAIV
-337 SPPRGNGSS
+337 SPPPAAVARPRASS
-346 GMQLQGEAQPKA
+346 
-358 SRADIR
+358 
-364 KDAPVATPPSADS
+364 APAV
-377 SSGVQSLGEAQ
+377 
-388 PKASRAD
+388 
-395 TRKEAPV
+395 
-402 ATPQTPA
+402 
-409 IEFRN
+409 EFRN
-414 VWFAYEGEQWVLR
+414 VWFAYEDEQWVLR
-427 DCSFTLASGERVALV
+427 DCSFTLAPGERVALV

-457 RAYDVVR
+457 RAHDVTR

-476 WNLQTL
+476 WDLQTL

-505 LAGNGAVDRPAIER
+505 LAGDGAAERPVIER

-534 RGLREEL
+534 NGLGEEL

-619 RGEIREAGGH
+619 RGEIREAGAH
-629 AELLALGGLYSRLYE
+629 AELLAQGGLYSRLYE
-644 LQFGLGRT
+644 LQFGLGRA

>member
-1 MRDPEHED
+1 MREPGQED
-9 EVLGKAYDSR
+9 EVLGKAYDAR
-19 LMGRLWAFTRPH
+19 LMRRLWAFTRPH
-31 SRLVLATCALF
+31 TRLVLATCALF
-42 PAVALLELSQP
+42 PAVAVLELIQP
-53 YLIKIA
+53 YLIKVA

-73 GVAALFLLVLVALY
+73 GVAALFLLVLLALY
-87 ALRATQ
+87 ALRAAQ

-146 FTSGAV
+146 FTSGLV
-152 ALLGDV
+152 SLLGDV

-188 AAVYFRLRA
+188 AAAYFRVRA

-236 TFGQLSGALRA
+236 TFAQLSGALRA

-295 LEYTGRFFL
+295 LEYTGRFYL

-319 MVSAERIF
+319 VVSAERIF
-327 ALLDTQPSIT
+327 GLLDTHPSIT
-337 SPPRGNGSS
+337 SPVPADGGP
-346 GMQLQGEAQPKA
+346 GVQLQGEAQP
-358 SRADIR
+358 
-364 KDAPVATPPSADS
+364 
-377 SSGVQSLGEAQ
+377 E
-388 PKASRAD
+388 ASRAD

-402 ATPQTPA
+402 ATPPTPTPA
-409 IEFRN
+409 VEFKN

-427 DCSFTLASGERVALV
+427 DCSFTLAPGERVALV

-457 RAYDVVR
+457 RAYDVAR

-476 WNLQTL
+476 WDLQTL

-580 ESEALVRVGLAR
+580 ESEARVRVGLAR

-606 STIQRADRILVLH
+606 STIRGADRILV
-619 RGEIREAGGH
+619 IDAGRVVETGDH
-629 AELLALGGLYSRLYE
+629 DSLLTAGGLYAELYRT
-644 LQFGLGRT
+644 QFAPQADLGLAGTPLGQ